1 MNFKNKNTDLLK
13 KISLIAGVFTF
24 IVALTMIFSIIQL
37 KTIDPLDNPVL
48 TEIKEQYDSDP
59 DNAVKAEQ
67 VRAMDLMAR
76 KAYFASRRQAETG
89 SYLLLAGAAVFF
101 FCQYLLY
108 GNKKTIPGIPGQL
121 PDETD
126 IRTKR
131 MKHILVSVSAIV
143 AMAIISSFLLR
154 DNLPD
159 LARKRASKK
168 TEKAARHVAVRD
180 SYEPDPINFP
190 FFRGQDS
197 RGIAGGSDYP
207 MNWDGESGSNIK
219 WKLQIPKDGK
229 SSPIIWG
236 DKLFVTGAENMQCEV
251 YCIDKVSGEILWSAS
266 ASGIPGEPS
275 EVPEMDYDAGMAVST
290 AAVNARAVCAIFAN
304 GNLICLDHDG
314 NRKWA
319 KNLETPENIY
329 GYSGSLIIHEDLLLV
344 QYDADEKVSLMGFG
358 IEDGELK
365 WETLRRGMASWSSPV
380 LADFNGVTQVIIN
393 GNPYVSGFD
402 PVTGKELWAVECMSG
417 DVAPSAAVNSTLA
430 YAVTDYAVLAAIRPG
445 TGASIIWSDNMFTPD
460 VSSPVATDDYL
471 FLATGYGD
479 IVCYDATK
487 GDTLWTRYLMDQF
500 YASPMIADDKV
511 WFLNRSGVMNVINA
525 GPEFELLAESS
536 LGEAADCTPAFSGG
550 CIYIRGRENLYCI
563 SGN

>member
-1 MNFKNKNTDLLK
+1 MNFTDKDFLK
-13 KISLIAGVFTF
+13 KISLVAGVFT
-24 IVALTMIFSIIQL
+24 IVVALTMIFSIIQL
-37 KTIDPLDNPVL
+37 KSIDPLDNPVL
-48 TEIKEQYDSDP
+48 TEIKEQYDNDP

-76 KAYFASRRQAETG
+76 KAYFASRRQVETG

-101 FCQYLLY
+101 FFQYLLY
-108 GNKKTIPGIPGQL
+108 GNQKTIPGIPGQV

-126 IRTKR
+126 IRAKR
-131 MKHILVSVSAIV
+131 MKHMLVSVSAIAAV
-143 AMAIISSFLLR
+143 AIISSFLLR

-159 LARKRASKK
+159 LARNRPSKK
-168 TEKAARHVAVRD
+168 TEKAVRRVAVRD

-197 RGIAGGSDYP
+197 RGIAGGSGYP
-207 MNWDGESGSNIK
+207 IHWNGEEGSNIK
-219 WKLQIPKDGK
+219 WKLQLPRDGK
-229 SSPIIWG
+229 SSPVIWG
-236 DKLFVTGAENMQCEV
+236 NRLFVTGAENTQCEV
-251 YCIDKVSGEILWSAS
+251 YCIDKESGEILWSAS

-275 EVPEMDYDAGMAVST
+275 EVPDMDYDSGMAVST
-290 AAVNARAVCAIFAN
+290 AAVNANAVCAIFAN

-329 GYSGSLIIHEDLLLV
+329 GYSCSLIIHGDLLLV
-344 QYDADEKVSLMGFG
+344 QYDADEKVSLMGFE
-358 IEDGELK
+358 IEGGELK
-365 WETLRRGMASWSSPV
+365 WETIRRGRASWSSPV
-380 LADFNGVTQVIIN
+380 LADFNGVSQVIIN
-393 GNPYVSGFD
+393 GNPHVTGFD

-445 TGASIIWSDNMFTPD
+445 TGASVIWSDDMFTPD
-460 VSSPVATDDYL
+460 VSSPVATDEYL

-479 IVCYDATK
+479 VICYDAMN

-500 YASPMIADDKV
+500 YASPLIADDKV
-511 WFLNRSGVMNVINA
+511 WFLNRSGVMHVVKA
-525 GPEFELLAESS
+525 DSEFELLAESP
-536 LGEAADCTPAFSGG
+536 LGEAADCTPAFSEGH
-550 CIYIRGRENLYCI
+550 IYIRGRENLYCI